1 MVKRIV
7 LLTFLFTINIYAQNV
22 YEKNCVSCHAKL
34 PVGIDKFFYQYLLK
48 YSSESNVKASLV
60 NYLKIPTDQNTI
72 MTDEFINLLGIKK
85 PTTLSDK
92 ELEEAVDIYWEKYKV
107 FDKLK

>member
-1 MVKRIV
+1 MVKKLFLIF
-7 LLTFLFTINIYAQNV
+7 LLISHIYAQNI
-22 YEKNCVSCHAKL
+22 YEQNCVSCHAKL

-48 YSSESNVKASLV
+48 YSSQTNVKASLI

-72 MTDEFINLLGIKK
+72 MSDEFINLLGIKE

-92 ELEEAVDIYWEKYKV
+92 ELQEAVDIYWDTYKV
-107 FDKLK
+107 FGKLK